1 LVPRESDN
9 ARGEIESN
17 PNNIIVM
24 IVDIRIYQTKPGTR
38 ETHFELFEKYGRAP
52 QSRLLGEPYSYVKSI
67 EDPNEFILMWSYE
80 DLADRE
86 AKRELMWEDPEW
98 QEYVKRSKAL
108 GAVVSQYKKLVE
120 VVP

>member
-1 LVPRESDN
+1 
-9 ARGEIESN
+9 
-17 PNNIIVM
+17 M
-24 IVDIRIYQTKPGTR
+24 R
-38 ETHFELFEKYGRAP
+38 ETHFELFEKYGRGP
-52 QSRLLGEPYSYVKSI
+52 QSRLLGEPFSYVKPI

-86 AKRELMWEDPEW
+86 AKRELMWKDAEW

-108 GAVVSQYKKLVE
+108 GAVVSQYNKLVE